1 MLVTKQEQNIPLRFA
16 MIGNGSWATAL
27 TKVLL
32 NSQDQLQ
39 WFVRDPKM
47 IKYISKYHRNPEF
60 LRGAQLDASRLS
72 MSDDINTVVRNA
84 DILVFCIPAA
94 YLKGELE
101 KLTESLEGKFIV
113 TAIKGMVPD
122 DNLTVAEYFNQKYNI
137 PFDNIGTI
145 TGPCHAEEI
154 VLERLSYL
162 TFSCKKIGNAEYL
175 AEKFACD
182 YIKTRSGMDI
192 YGVEY
197 AAVLKNI
204 YAVVVGICH
213 SLGYGDN
220 FLAVLVTNA
229 QGEMKRFLNHTY
241 PCNGRSMTQSSY
253 MGDLLVT
260 CYSQFSRNRTFGG
273 MIGKGYSVIAAQ
285 TEMNMVAEGYY
296 ACKSIHSMNQTHKVD
311 MPITEALYR
320 ILYEGASPKQEMKAL
335 AEVLQ

>member
-1 MLVTKQEQNIPLRFA
+1 MLLNSRDNSTPLRFA
-16 MIGNGSWATAL
+16 MIGNGTWATAL
-27 TKVLL
+27 TKILL
-32 NSQDQLQ
+32 NSQDKLQ

-47 IKYISKYHRNPEF
+47 INYIDIFHRNPDF
-60 LRGAQLDASRLS
+60 LRSAQLDAPRLA

-84 DILVFCIPAA
+84 DILVFCIPAVF
-94 YLKGELE
+94 LKGELD
-101 KLTESLEGKFIV
+101 KLTEPLDGKFIV
-113 TAIKGMVPD
+113 TAIKGMIPG
-122 DNLTVAEYFNQKYNI
+122 DNLTVAEFFNRKYNI

-145 TGPCHAEEI
+145 TGPCHAEE
-154 VLERLSYL
+154 VALERLSYL
-162 TFSCKKIGNAEYL
+162 TFSCKKIKNAEYL
-175 AEKFACD
+175 AERFACS
-182 YIKTRSGMDI
+182 YIKTRVGTDI

-213 SLGYGDN
+213 ALGYGDN

-241 PCNGRSMTQSSY
+241 PSTRNMTQSSY

-285 TEMNMVAEGYY
+285 TEMNMIAEGYY
-296 ACKSIHSMNQTHKVD
+296 ACKSIHDINLKHEVD
-311 MPITEALYR
+311 MPIAETLYR
-320 ILYEGASPKQEMKAL
+320 ILYENASPAKEMTDL
-335 AEVLQ
+335 TGVLQ